1 MASTKYT
8 GVSKDKSTGKYMYYF
23 KAGVDLATGKPYQ
36 ERRRGY
42 DTAKEAFEAR
52 TQAMNKVHKKGTLK
66 HTQMNFEQF
75 LEIIFKPNFYASTRQ
90 GIEDKNEVIFRE
102 LVKFFGKKKPR
113 AITPVDVTMYKKYVV
128 ENYANSYAKRKMGL
142 LNQILRSAKDHGL
155 IFGDV
160 PTEKVGTI
168 LTEKQDVEFWT
179 KEEFEKVISCL
190 NKDSYTEHFVFTFLW
205 LYYFTGMRVNEATAL
220 YWEDVDFE
228 RKTLSIRY
236 NLQYVNRNNWERSDK
251 LKTDS
256 SKRIIGLDDNTLSV
270 LKDWQMR
277 QAELAEIDF
286 IISLDGSPYSKRSI
300 RDQILK
306 VAKRAGVKYIQ
317 PKGLRHSHASL
328 LINEYNVNALYIQKR
343 LGHAD
348 VKTTLSVYS
357 HLYPNADTE
366 ITSKL
371 ETLFTDFI
379 PHNDL

>member
-160 PTEKVGTI
+160 PTEKVRTFEKDLIEALKNNSEI
-168 LTEKQDVEFWT
+168 LTEIREK
-179 KEEFEKVISCL
+179 KE
-190 NKDSYTEHFVFTFLW
+190 
-205 LYYFTGMRVNEATAL
+205 
-220 YWEDVDFE
+220 
-228 RKTLSIRY
+228 
-236 NLQYVNRNNWERSDK
+236 
-251 LKTDS
+251 
-256 SKRIIGLDDNTLSV
+256 LDDEMKSRL
-270 LKDWQMR
+270 D
-277 QAELAEIDF
+277 EF
-286 IISLDGSPYSKRSI
+286 IKNF
-300 RDQILK
+300 K
-306 VAKRAGVKYIQ
+306 K
-317 PKGLRHSHASL
+317 
-328 LINEYNVNALYIQKR
+328 EYVW
-343 LGHAD
+343 
-348 VKTTLSVYS
+348 
-357 HLYPNADTE
+357 
-366 ITSKL
+366 
-371 ETLFTDFI
+371 
-379 PHNDL
+379 